1 MKNLHSVIKLVV
13 WTGFVTLFLF
23 AGALTQASS
32 SGNYSLE
39 IIVDGVPLSEM
50 HARGNVYIEAIEG
63 REYSI
68 RLSNHS
74 SGRIAI
80 ALSVDGLNSID
91 AKTTSAGEAT
101 KWILNPYQTI
111 TIDGWQTNSSSARRF
126 FFTTEE
132 RSYGAWLGNT
142 SNLGLISAAVF
153 REKLPQPSG
162 LRRKERSA
170 PRDQAE
176 TKRQLA
182 EEQELSDD
190 LAATGIG
197 RKLHHQVQRVHFN
210 SEQHPATV
218 MELRYEYH
226 SALVRLGV
234 LPEPVA
240 RCDDPLYRRECSR
253 GFTDTGFAP
262 DPFPAE
268 CP

>member
-1 MKNLHSVIKLVV
+1 MKNHPSVMKLVV
-13 WTGFVTLFLF
+13 WTGFVTLFLI
-23 AGALTQASS
+23 AGTLTQASS

-50 HARGNVYIEAIEG
+50 HARGNTYIEAIEG

-111 TIDGWQTNSSSARRF
+111 TIDGWQTNSSTARRF

-142 SNLGLISAAVF
+142 SNLGVISAAVF
-153 REKLPQPSG
+153 REILPQPSG
-162 LRRKERSA
+162 LRRK
-170 PRDQAE
+170 
-176 TKRQLA
+176 
-182 EEQELSDD
+182 ELSDD

-197 RKLHHQVQRVHFN
+197 RKLNHQVQRVHFN

-226 SALVRLGV
+226 SALIRLGV
-234 LPEPVA
+234 FPERFA

-262 DPFPAE
+262 DPFPVE